1 MKKLS
6 LVAAILFMLT
16 AANVVNAQEISNEN
30 LRRYA
35 IMMETVDAMKQEISD
50 LTNEMIKNQEG
61 MDGKRYLELA
71 KAGGDAAKLDELG
84 AKDFEKK
91 FMDLVTNM
99 QDERKEAISEV
110 VSIMATK
117 MLPDGGKVYKQIK
130 SAVGSDPE
138 VKARYE
144 AIKATISG
152 AGETGA

>member
-1 MKKLS
+1 MKKVS
-6 LVAAILFMLT
+6 LVAAVLFMLL
-16 AANVVNAQEISNEN
+16 AGNFAQAQEISNEN

-35 IMMETVDAMKQEISD
+35 IMMETVDAMKAEISD

-91 FMDLVTNM
+91 FMELVTNM
-99 QDERKEAISEV
+99 QEERKEAISEV

-117 MLPDGGKVYKQIK
+117 MLPDGGKVYKEIK
-130 SAVGSDPE
+130 EAVASDPD

-144 AIKATISG
+144 AIQKTINT
-152 AGETGA
+152 AGQTGA